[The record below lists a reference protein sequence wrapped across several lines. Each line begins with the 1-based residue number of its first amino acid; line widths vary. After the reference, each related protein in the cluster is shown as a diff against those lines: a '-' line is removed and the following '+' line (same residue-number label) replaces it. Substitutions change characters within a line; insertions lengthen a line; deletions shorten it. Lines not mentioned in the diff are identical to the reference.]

1 MLGFY
6 VEYLKTFRGV
16 HVKKIPIALLTTLG
30 TNSTLHNYKN
40 TIHGFVQFYQLIP
53 EGEEA
58 LKEACNYI
66 EDHRK

>member
-1 MLGFY
+1 M
-6 VEYLKTFRGV
+6 
-16 HVKKIPIALLTTLG
+16 KKIPIALLTTLG

-58 LKEACNYI
+58 LKEAYNYI
-66 EDHRK
+66 EDHWK